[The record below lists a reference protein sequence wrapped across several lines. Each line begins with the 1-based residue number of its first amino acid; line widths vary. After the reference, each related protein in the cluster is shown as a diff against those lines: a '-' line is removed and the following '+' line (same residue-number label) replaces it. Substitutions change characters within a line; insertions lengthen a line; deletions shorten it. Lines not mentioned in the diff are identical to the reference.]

1 MYKHAMRYAFL
12 IFVTV
17 ASLIVIA
24 AHAGVYFTCVKLFHL
39 ESGVLRRSLFWILA
53 GLSVSFITTALLVHW
68 QENLVT
74 RMAYLVSSVW
84 IGAFVHLLLAC
95 VAAWIV
101 AAILRVV
108 GMGGAVGDQITLA
121 LVLLAALSAT
131 VYSLW
136 NAAHPVVKP
145 VGVQVRDLPDQWV
158 GRKIVQLSD
167 VHIGAILREGFLA
180 EVVRKTNEQN
190 PDLVVITGDLF
201 DGAGL
206 ELGRMA
212 QPLNELRPPLGT
224 FFITGN
230 HETYVGVERSLSA
243 LDGTRVRVLR
253 DEIVEIDG
261 IQLVGIDYPL
271 MGQRKNLDSI
281 LTRIDRERPCILLY
295 HEPAYSDTMK
305 ALGIDLQLA
314 GHTHRGQMWP
324 FNYITKRVYRGH
336 DYGLHTDSDYNL
348 YTSCGVGTWGPPL
361 RSGNRPEIVVFT
373 LQKK

>member
-1 MYKHAMRYAFL
+1 MRYAFL

-24 AHAGVYFTCVKLFHL
+24 AHAGVYFTAIKLFHL
-39 ESGVLRRSLFWILA
+39 EAGSLRRSLFWVLA
-53 GLSVSFITTALLVHW
+53 GLSVSFITTALVVHW

-84 IGAFVHLLLAC
+84 IGAFVYLLLAC

-101 AAILRVV
+101 TAMLRVV

-121 LVLLAALSAT
+121 LALLAALSAT

-136 NAAHPVVKP
+136 NAANPVVKP
-145 VGVQVRDLPDQWV
+145 VTVQIRDLPELWE

-212 QPLNELRPPLGT
+212 QPLNELKAPLGT

-281 LTRIDRERPCILLY
+281 LTRVDRERPCILHY

-305 ALGIDLQLA
+305 VLGIDLQLA

-324 FNYITKRVYRGH
+324 FNYITKRVYRGL
-336 DYGLHTDSDYNL
+336 DYGLHTDGDYNL

>member
-1 MYKHAMRYAFL
+1 MRYAFL
-12 IFVTV
+12 IFVTF

-39 ESGVLRRSLFWILA
+39 EGGVLRRSLFWVLA
-53 GLSVSFITTALLVHW
+53 GLSVSFITTALVVHW

-74 RMAYLVSSVW
+74 RMAYLISSVW
-84 IGAFVHLLLAC
+84 IGAFVYLVMAC
-95 VAAWIV
+95 AAAWTV
-101 AAILRVV
+101 AVILRIA
-108 GMGGAVGDQITLA
+108 GMGSTIGDQVTIA
-121 LVLLAALSAT
+121 IALLAALSAT

-145 VGVQVRDLPDQWV
+145 VTIAIRELPESWA

-167 VHIGAILREGFLA
+167 IHIGAILREGFLA
-180 EVVRKTNEQN
+180 EIVRKTNEQK
-190 PDLVVITGDLF
+190 PDLVAITGDLF

-212 QPLNELRPPLGT
+212 QPLDELEAPLGT

-230 HETYVGVERSLSA
+230 HETYVGLERSLAA
-243 LDGTRVRVLR
+243 LSGSKVRILR

-261 IQLVGIDYPL
+261 VQLVGIDYPL

-281 LTRIDRERPCILLY
+281 LTRIDRGRPCIVLY
-295 HEPAYSDTMK
+295 HEPAFSDTMK
-305 ALGIDLQLA
+305 TLGVDLQLA

-324 FNYITKRVYRGH
+324 FNYITKRVYRGL
-336 DYGLHTDSDYNL
+336 DYGLYSNGDYNL

-361 RSGNRPEIVVFT
+361 RSGNRPEIVVLT
-373 LQKK
+373 LQRK